1 MDKMRI
7 LLTIATICGF
17 NFLMAQSHQV
27 AVQSHPESEIFKVFF
42 QAELEYD
49 VKIRLKS
56 RSGRTLLEDK
66 VYANGFMKPF
76 NLTNLPDGEYMF
88 HVDFGDERYQQKV
101 ILGTPKIAK
110 EKVKKDRR
118 SRTKISQDR
127 ILISEN
133 DKDIRIAVVDEGIEA
148 LSIFFYLEDTDDFE
162 YFYWEP
168 TDIKEQHYKMSQF
181 NASQIRVEV
190 VENGKILAEKDIAKN
205 W

>member
-1 MDKMRI
+1 
-7 LLTIATICGF
+7 
-17 NFLMAQSHQV
+17 MAQSHQV

-42 QAELEYD
+42 QAELAYD

-76 NLTNLPDGEYMF
+76 NLTNLPDGEYTF

-168 TDIKEQHYKMSQF
+168 TDIKEQRYKMSQF